1 MGRGGVRSLRIVGQE
16 GNFQG
21 WIQKLGLFL
30 LLAQLASLPKFPITV
45 ASPVSMFIAR
55 ELTETFLMG
64 VFSKSP
70 IHK

>member
-1 MGRGGVRSLRIVGQE
+1 MVRKGTSRDGSR
-16 GNFQG
+16 
-21 WIQKLGLFL
+21 KLGLFL